1 MANENLDELL
11 ERADNFKKEAD
22 IAESKNEFRTAIN
35 LLLRAGETFEKTAEE
50 YEKKGALFARR
61 ESRMY
66 KMAYDVLNQAAS
78 LEKIHGNAFS
88 YARLVMRSYDAI
100 IKRTYA
106 IDRIG
111 EFALKM
117 LE

>member
-1 MANENLDELL
+1 
-11 ERADNFKKEAD
+11 
-22 IAESKNEFRTAIN
+22 
-35 LLLRAGETFEKTAEE
+35 
-50 YEKKGALFARR
+50 
-61 ESRMY
+61 
-66 KMAYDVLNQAAS
+66 
-78 LEKIHGNAFS
+78 
-88 YARLVMRSYDAI
+88 MRSYDAI